1 MAKREAT
8 VLALTVAIALLI
20 GCVETRP
27 TGGRRTGRGS
37 RRRLLCGGQGCGSGV
52 PTAAPPAPPPDC
64 TPCGE
69 GEYQVQACT
78 GTDDRVCAPCSSLSS
93 CGSGQYRSGCGGSSA
108 GSCVACTVGTFK
120 TSSGSEACSSCAG
133 CSAGKYRSGCGG
145 SSAGSCIACGS
156 GTFKTSSGSEAC
168 SSCAG
173 CGPGEFLT
181 QCTATSDSRCQ
192 SCSDCGIGESTKAV
206 CTQQSDTVCVACN
219 ASSIPSNSEFTTAG
233 SCAWRCKS
241 GFSLD
246 ANSKCAEKSVAMA
259 SPLPKD
265 VPVPS
270 LAVELQLSVTKS
282 KFLLQQDVFIRGI
295 AMQAGVNPID
305 VQVVTVTETNAPGT
319 RADAS
324 RRRRRRR
331 AELRVVTQIRTTD
344 PGRVQGTLTLSA
356 VNTALEQAG
365 LPPAEWMEVKIMP
378 AGKMASA
385 SAPPGTENIAD
396 QPEGNRRL
404 VVIALSAA
412 AGALALL
419 ISMMLVYRRCK
430 SPSEHEA
437 RRVACMSVYET
448 RRGASLVGPDK
459 PITNP
464 AVPAT
469 SVSCGATPGRVTSPP
484 DADSHG
490 SAWAQRKQSS
500 IVKATKSSVLQ
511 GDRLSSGVLVERDP
525 LPLWDP
531 RARRSGSKAAALG
544 FVSPA
549 AKAKRLQAV

>member
-27 TGGRRTGRGS
+27 TGGRRTGRGG

-108 GSCVACTVGTFK
+108 GSCVACTV
-120 TSSGSEACSSCAG
+120 
-133 CSAGKYRSGCGG
+133 
-145 SSAGSCIACGS
+145 

-324 RRRRRRR
+324 RRRRR
-331 AELRVVTQIRTTD
+331 AELRVVAQIRTTD

>member
-1 MAKREAT
+1 
-8 VLALTVAIALLI
+8 
-20 GCVETRP
+20 
-27 TGGRRTGRGS
+27 
-37 RRRLLCGGQGCGSGV
+37 
-52 PTAAPPAPPPDC
+52 
-64 TPCGE
+64 
-69 GEYQVQACT
+69 
-78 GTDDRVCAPCSSLSS
+78 
-93 CGSGQYRSGCGGSSA
+93 
-108 GSCVACTVGTFK
+108 
-120 TSSGSEACSSCAG
+120 
-133 CSAGKYRSGCGG
+133 
-145 SSAGSCIACGS
+145 
-156 GTFKTSSGSEAC
+156 
-168 SSCAG
+168 
-173 CGPGEFLT
+173 
-181 QCTATSDSRCQ
+181 
-192 SCSDCGIGESTKAV
+192 
-206 CTQQSDTVCVACN
+206 
-219 ASSIPSNSEFTTAG
+219 
-233 SCAWRCKS
+233 
-241 GFSLD
+241 
-246 ANSKCAEKSVAMA
+246 MA

>member
-1 MAKREAT
+1 M
-8 VLALTVAIALLI
+8 
-20 GCVETRP
+20 
-27 TGGRRTGRGS
+27 S
-37 RRRLLCGGQGCGSGV
+37 
-52 PTAAPPAPPPDC
+52 
-64 TPCGE
+64 
-69 GEYQVQACT
+69 
-78 GTDDRVCAPCSSLSS
+78 
-93 CGSGQYRSGCGGSSA
+93 
-108 GSCVACTVGTFK
+108 
-120 TSSGSEACSSCAG
+120 
-133 CSAGKYRSGCGG
+133 
-145 SSAGSCIACGS
+145 
-156 GTFKTSSGSEAC
+156 
-168 SSCAG
+168 
-173 CGPGEFLT
+173 
-181 QCTATSDSRCQ
+181 
-192 SCSDCGIGESTKAV
+192 
-206 CTQQSDTVCVACN
+206 
-219 ASSIPSNSEFTTAG
+219 
-233 SCAWRCKS
+233 
-241 GFSLD
+241 
-246 ANSKCAEKSVAMA
+246 
-259 SPLPKD
+259 
-265 VPVPS
+265 S

-282 KFLLQQDVFIRGI
+282 KFLLRQDVFIRGI

-331 AELRVVTQIRTTD
+331 RAELRVVAQIRTTD

-396 QPEGNRRL
+396 HPEGNRRL

-484 DADSHG
+484 DADPHG
-490 SAWAQRKQSS
+490 SAWAQRNQSS

-549 AKAKRLQAV
+549 AKAKRLEAV